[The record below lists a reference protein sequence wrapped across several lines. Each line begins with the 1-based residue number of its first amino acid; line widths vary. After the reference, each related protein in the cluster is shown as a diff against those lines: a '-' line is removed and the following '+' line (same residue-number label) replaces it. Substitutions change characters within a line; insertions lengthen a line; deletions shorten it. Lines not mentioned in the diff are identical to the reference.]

1 MNISITPHSWED
13 YLWLQTNEPKLLRKV
28 HRLLDGC
35 TRTPFEDSGK
45 PEPLRQ
51 EYAGFW
57 SRRINN
63 EHRLNSSFDPEV
75 ITVIA
80 CRSHY
85 E

>member
-1 MNISITPHSWED
+1 MNISFTPRSWED

-28 HRLLDGC
+28 HRLLDEC
-35 TRTPFEDSGK
+35 TRTPFEGSGR
-45 PEPLRQ
+45 PEPLRH
-51 EYAGFW
+51 EYAGLW
-57 SRRINN
+57 SRRITD
-63 EHRLNSSFDPEV
+63 EHRLIYAVDPEA